1 MKLLPQAFLLIIE
14 LLLRLIPH
22 LFHKPLLPYY
32 LILFNLPE
40 SPLFLNLY
48 HLQFLIQLL
57 FPQPLLESRPFGH
70 LLHLACLL
78 SHGLPDQLALEPLLV
93 VLTAPLLLEDAVPVR
108 LLPLPRLHVRLQLP
122 QRVIRLLLLQ
132 QLQELLVRFELHV
145 RDVLVLQAGF
155 EVVLGLTRF
164 LDEFF
169 LCYPSLFP
177 LEIFLPQQRL
187 LNALLNLLNVFKL
200 RQPRD
205 LLQPYPL
212 LEHLLLLH
220 LHLPLPL
227 ELSRPCSLLL
237 SADALLIR
245 QHLLRFQPQFF

>member
-1 MKLLPQAFLLIIE
+1 
-14 LLLRLIPH
+14 
-22 LFHKPLLPYY
+22 
-32 LILFNLPE
+32 
-40 SPLFLNLY
+40 
-48 HLQFLIQLL
+48 
-57 FPQPLLESRPFGH
+57 
-70 LLHLACLL
+70 
-78 SHGLPDQLALEPLLV
+78 
-93 VLTAPLLLEDAVPVR
+93 
-108 LLPLPRLHVRLQLP
+108 
-122 QRVIRLLLLQ
+122 LLLLQ

-145 RDVLVLQAGF
+145 RDVLVLQTGF

-177 LEIFLPQQRL
+177 LEVFLPQQRL
-187 LNALLNLLNVFKL
+187 LNALLNLFDVFKFG
-200 RQPRD
+200 QPRD

-227 ELSRPCSLLL
+227 ELSRPCCLLL

-245 QHLLRFQPQFF
+245 QHLLGFQTEFFEELGFTRDFVLFLDDFLSETDLRVGYLVGVTGE